1 MEKVLEAK
9 NSLINEK
16 YELLE
21 KLKTIENKIKEC
33 DDYIGKQCNHEWI
46 TEREDGIYGDRFT
59 VCKLCKINRGF

>member
-21 KLKTIENKIKEC
+21 KLKTIEYKIKEC
-33 DDYIGKQCNHEWI
+33 DDYIGKQCKHEWI
-46 TEREDGIYGDRFT
+46 TEREEGVDGSRFT
-59 VCKLCKINRGF
+59 ICKLCKINRGF

>member
-9 NSLINEK
+9 NSLINDK

-33 DDYIGKQCNHEWI
+33 E
-46 TEREDGIYGDRFT
+46 
-59 VCKLCKINRGF
+59 